1 MRLLAD
7 EHIPPAIVSALRGE
21 GHDIAVVGDDI
32 DLGAED
38 TVLLE
43 YARDTDRLIL
53 SEDTDFRGADPDL
66 DVEDQPGFLRV
77 RRLPHREKSLRQS
90 VESRRSLT
98 TSRGPFC
105 TCRVTGCENSIVLY
119 EEGKNVFFPPLVKTT
134 NELIFDFTS
143 IVSIVLATL
152 KNTPRLRFG
161 IKYESV
167 HCSLR
172 EN

>member
-1 MRLLAD
+1 M
-7 EHIPPAIVSALRGE
+7 
-21 GHDIAVVGDDI
+21 
-32 DLGAED
+32 
-38 TVLLE
+38 
-43 YARDTDRLIL
+43 
-53 SEDTDFRGADPDL
+53 
-66 DVEDQPGFLRV
+66 
-77 RRLPHREKSLRQS
+77 
-90 VESRRSLT
+90 
-98 TSRGPFC
+98 
-105 TCRVTGCENSIVLY
+105 TGCENSIVLY

-143 IVSIVLATL
+143 IVSIVLAIL